1 MSFCFLF
8 CGRWFFNVL
17 TFNHRSNIRCIEKNL
32 GKAAEIPLLSFGKAV
47 EKTYFCILKADI
59 TAMIERESSVGC
71 H

>member
-1 MSFCFLF
+1 M
-8 CGRWFFNVL
+8 L